1 MATKHEVIVSF
12 SETGARGVQAN
23 VDGMTKSFGQ
33 LKASIGITS
42 PAFDN
47 LFRGIKSASK
57 ATHAYNTLLGE
68 TKGVVDRNKAA
79 ADRLIQTFKTKG
91 SLTQRDIALA
101 RNIISSNKDI
111 ANSETLRRASVTKGY
126 ENQGRANRVL
136 TTAISTYDRL
146 EKAVNQATA
155 VKNREQTQT
164 EKLQQQYNE
173 LVAASKRYQ
182 ADLDALILKNQRL
195 NKSVDEGD
203 PEYKRLVANLG
214 RVEIELRDTAEASE
228 KFSQELSL
236 NATKA
241 ANSVSKSMVGLQ
253 KNIKGAQKHLMGQTR
268 SANAANQMLL
278 TFGDTVQD
286 SAQFQYGFATGM
298 RAVGNNI
305 TFAAEQFAYL
315 QAEIIRTEGA
325 TGATKKAF
333 KGLVGSLA
341 GPGGAIILLNTV
353 VTILTVFTQRS
364 KEAKNEVESLGDV
377 FMGVSKDIS
386 RSVFGDAEALSLTG
400 TMADIAHQFRV
411 NSEQIANSNVSVRKS
426 AVDVAQELEY
436 NAHAAITTA
445 QANNI
450 ARREVEKAEEA
461 NKKLIETTSSL
472 LNIKEDEAEQILKTM
487 AAEQDAVAQKEA
499 LRRAQILLIPGGEEF
514 LNIQDELKEIQQD
527 LTLAE
532 AERTLGMSE
541 LTITTEEADERLK
554 DLANRLIA
562 TGIQGPAFVSLLN
575 EIAGAMSNVAD
586 ETKDATDGLSI
597 FSQLQGLVESGLI
610 SGKTAYEN
618 YAKGVESG
626 MLAERGYLISLVESG
641 HATEEQ
647 IERLSDLD
655 GALEIIGGFIPATAT
670 RLKDDTDKLLGS
682 INFGLKLT
690 TGLFSSLNQLS
701 QTRSQVSEEAARK
714 EFEIQKK
721 LAISSAI
728 VNAAAAGVE
737 VLKETDGGSFARIA
751 GMAAVLAAAGVQ
763 IAAIRKQQFGA
774 SGDLPGAD
782 GGASAPEFGFQMSEV
797 EGPQTFRTPG
807 YTPTESDTMV
817 QPKTEVQV
825 LANRKELYAVVKRG
839 EEEYR
844 NIKAT

>member
-47 LFRGIKSASK
+47 LFNSVKSNTSLFK
-57 ATHAYNTLLGE
+57 EYNRLLNQ

-253 KNIKGAQKHLMGQTR
+253 RNIKGAQKHLMGQTR

-353 VTILTVFTQRS
+353 VTILTVFTQKS
-364 KEAKNEVESLGDV
+364 KEAKNEVESIGDS
-377 FMGVSKDIS
+377 FLSISKDIS
-386 RSVFGDAEALSLTG
+386 RSVFGDTTFPVLPSRIQSLYNEF
-400 TMADIAHQFRV
+400 DIA
-411 NSEQIANSNVSVRKS
+411 SERLKNLGKEVKVADSNLNRLGGR
-426 AVDVAQELEY
+426 AGQ
-436 NAHAAITTA
+436 TTA
-445 QANNI
+445 SFQGVRTAVTDTRSEVKDSIADTTKELAEYLDITEEQAKAVFDSI
-450 ARREVEKAEEA
+450 KADREK
-461 NKKLIETTSSL
+461 I
-472 LNIKEDEAEQILKTM
+472 IQ
-487 AAEQDAVAQKEA
+487 QEA
-499 LRRAQILLIPGGEEF
+499 LRKVLEDTIPGAKDF
-514 LNIQDELKEIQQD
+514 LSIQDELKEIQED

-532 AERTLGMSE
+532 AQRTLGMSD
-541 LTITTEEADERLK
+541 LAITTEEADERLK

-562 TGIQGPAFVSLLN
+562 TGIQGPAVVSLLN
-575 EIAGAMSNVAD
+575 DIAGAMSNVAD
-586 ETKDATDGLSI
+586 KTKDATDGLSI
-597 FSQLQGLVESGLI
+597 FSVLQGLVETGLI
-610 SGKTAYEN
+610 SGEVAYEN
-618 YAKGVESG
+618 YAKGVESR
-626 MLAERGYLISLVESG
+626 MLKERAYLINLAESG
-641 HATEEQ
+641 RATEEQ

-655 GALEIIGGFIPATAT
+655 GALEIIGQFVPATAT
-670 RLKDDTDKLLGS
+670 RLKDDTNELFNS

-714 EFEIQKK
+714 EFETQKK